1 MRIAVL
7 EDDQDQAV
15 IVQRWLEGAGHSCSV
30 RDRGDTFLRMVLHE
44 SFDLL
49 LMDWMMPSGASGLEI
64 MQRVRESGRDYTPV
78 LMTTARDEEA
88 DIVAALT
95 AGADDYM
102 VKPLRR
108 SELLARVGALV
119 RLARG
124 GRADDEL
131 PDTSPYSIDLDGKRI
146 SLAGEAIT
154 LTHREFDLAVFLFV
168 NAGRA
173 LSRGH
178 ILESIWG
185 MPNADLNTRTVDT
198 HMSRLRRKLTIG
210 EENGWK
216 LTAIY
221 QHGYRLERVGDGD
234 DAGGSE
240 ASSGDA

>member
-7 EDDQDQAV
+7 EDDQDQSA
-15 IVQRWLEGAGHSCSV
+15 IVRHWLEGAGHSCSV
-30 RDRGDTFLRMVLHE
+30 RDRGETFLRMVLHE

-49 LMDWMMPSGASGLEI
+49 LMDWMLPGEASGLEI

-78 LMTTARDEEA
+78 LMTTARDEES
-88 DIVAALT
+88 DIVAALS

-102 VKPLRR
+102 IKPLRR

-124 GRADDEL
+124 GRSSHEL
-131 PDTSPYSIDLDGKRI
+131 PDTVPYEIDREGKRI
-146 SLAGEAIT
+146 SLDGEQVT
-154 LTHREFDLAVFLFV
+154 LTHREFDLAVFLFT

-198 HMSRLRRKLTIG
+198 HMSRLRRKLSIG
-210 EENGWK
+210 EDNGWK

-221 QHGYRLERVGDGD
+221 QHGYRLERLSSADESSD
-234 DAGGSE
+234 DAPTT
-240 ASSGDA
+240 A